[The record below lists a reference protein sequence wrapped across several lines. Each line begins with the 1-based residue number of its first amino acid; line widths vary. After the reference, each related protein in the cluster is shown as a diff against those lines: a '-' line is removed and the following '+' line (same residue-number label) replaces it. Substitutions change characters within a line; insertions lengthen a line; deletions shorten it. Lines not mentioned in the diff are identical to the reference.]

1 MQIAL
6 IGSESDPQILHV
18 AETLIADKNDP
29 CIINTNYFGEHW
41 QLSYDPD
48 FNDGLLHFNQPTRNG
63 LFRIPLSD
71 ITSAYWHQYIPPSVK
86 PSDSVSSQWL
96 DQEYASTLLCWFL
109 FSETKWVN
117 GIDAI
122 RAHHCKPIQLR
133 MAKKLG
139 AKVPYTYIGNA
150 SDVALQFCA
159 NIGEVVYKPVKGGET
174 AKFVQQGYDT
184 RGLVQAL
191 LKERP
196 VTFQAFI
203 EGTNIRS
210 YVLGDEVVSVQID
223 SHNLDF
229 REDINARPLLTPLP
243 KPMQDLSR
251 KICTGLG
258 MHWCAIDWRK
268 NTKGE
273 YYFLEANPC
282 PFFLFVANETGVDIT
297 GRLVKLLTT

>member
-6 IGSESDPQILHV
+6 VGSETDPQISHIAAVLH
-18 AETLIADKNDP
+18 ASNHEP
-29 CIINTNYFGEHW
+29 HIINTSYFGERW

-48 FNDGLLHFNQPTRNG
+48 FNDGLLHFNQPTSNG
-63 LFRIPLSD
+63 LYHVPLSD
-71 ITSAYWHQYIPPSVK
+71 IKSAYWHQYIPPTVNA
-86 PSDSVSSQWL
+86 SDTASTQWL

-109 FSETKWVN
+109 YNGTKWVN
-117 GIDAI
+117 GIEAI

-133 MAKKLG
+133 MAKRLG
-139 AKVPYTYIGNA
+139 ANVPYTYVGNA
-150 SDVALQFCA
+150 ADIALQFCA
-159 NIGEVVYKPVKGGET
+159 NMQELVYKPVKGGET
-174 AKFVQQGYDT
+174 AKLFRKGQSSIDLAYN
-184 RGLVQAL
+184 L

-196 VTFQAFI
+196 VTFQAYI
-203 EGTNIRS
+203 EGTNIRTF
-210 YVLGDEVVSVQID
+210 VIGKEVVSVQID
-223 SHNLDF
+223 SHNVDF
-229 REDINARPLLTPLP
+229 REDEDARPVLVSLP
-243 KPMQDLSR
+243 KAMQKLSR

-282 PFFLFVANETGVDIT
+282 PFFLFVESETGVDIT